1 VIKLFFKI
9 VFTKL
14 FGWKI
19 KGHFPYHLDKLIIV
33 VAPHTSLWDFAIGI
47 SVRTT
52 LGFRSN
58 FLAKAELFKYSIL
71 SEILTWMG
79 GVPVDRGNKNTDVV
93 GSVISIFNNRKRFVI
108 ALAPEGTRSKV
119 TRLKTGFYR
128 IAKEANVHILPVSF
142 DFKNK
147 TVEFLEPFI
156 PSDDMEKDM
165 DFLMDY
171 YRGIQG
177 KNPELGF
184 LE

>member
-1 VIKLFFKI
+1 
-9 VFTKL
+9 
-14 FGWKI
+14 
-19 KGHFPYHLDKLIIV
+19 
-33 VAPHTSLWDFAIGI
+33 
-47 SVRTT
+47 
-52 LGFRSN
+52 
-58 FLAKAELFKYSIL
+58 
-71 SEILTWMG
+71 MG
-79 GVPVDRGNKNTDVV
+79 GVPVDRGNRNTDVV
-93 GSVISIFNNRKRFVI
+93 GSIINIFNDRKRFVI

-119 TRLKTGFYR
+119 TKLKTGFYR
-128 IAKEANVHILPVSF
+128 IAKEANVHILPVGF

-171 YRGIQG
+171 YRGIHG